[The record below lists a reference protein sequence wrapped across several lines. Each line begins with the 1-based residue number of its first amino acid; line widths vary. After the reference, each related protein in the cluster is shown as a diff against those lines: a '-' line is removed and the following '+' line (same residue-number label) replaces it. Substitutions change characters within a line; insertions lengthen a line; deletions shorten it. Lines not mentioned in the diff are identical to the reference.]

1 MKFVRSVLW
10 WAWFLID
17 PKGCLIETAT
27 KKEREAMG
35 VQFDG

>member
-1 MKFVRSVLW
+1 MGFIRGVLR

-17 PKGCLIETAT
+17 PKGCLIGTTT

-35 VQFDG
+35 VQLDH